1 MAFEVGS
8 RTPFVRAR
16 RCALP
21 PHVRFH
27 VFESAEDE
35 IAAPRTAEERENYE
49 AVVAL
54 ATERVTIRG
63 ARHPDMRGPVF
74 VSAPLAAF
82 RLPSSP
88 AERPATRAFVDFA
101 DMYVL
106 MSLRGGF

>member
-1 MAFEVGS
+1 M
-8 RTPFVRAR
+8 
-16 RCALP
+16 
-21 PHVRFH
+21 
-27 VFESAEDE
+27 
-35 IAAPRTAEERENYE
+35 
-49 AVVAL
+49 VAL

-63 ARHPDMRGPVF
+63 ARHADMRGPVF

-101 DMYVL
+101 DMDVL